1 MVPTYRFADLK
12 STKTNGEREM
22 RDERQGTLNKF
33 NLYTDIRQWL
43 DKKQRQKVA
52 SRVRTNTF
60 TINI

>member
-12 STKTNGEREM
+12 STTTNEEREM